1 MNELTS
7 EVCTLVENVLRESQ
21 RQSAPMPAVNPADSL
36 LADHGINS
44 LTLVSLIMSIEQR
57 FDVSFSDDEL
67 LSEHFESVETI
78 VALLESKR
86 CAIESRDGAC

>member
-1 MNELTS
+1 MNELIS
-7 EVCTLVENVLRESQ
+7 EVCTLVENILRESQ
-21 RQSAPMPAVNPADSL
+21 HQSGPMPPVRPANSL
-36 LADHGINS
+36 FADYGINS
-44 LTLVSLIMSIEQR
+44 LAMVSLIMSIEQR

-86 CAIESRDGAC
+86 CALEPRDGAC

>member
-1 MNELTS
+1 MNALIS

-21 RQSAPMPAVNPADSL
+21 RPSAPMPPVRPGDSL

-86 CAIESRDGAC
+86 CVLEPRDSAC